1 MDIMVSWEAA
11 MAKPKNRPRSRSVGQ
26 EPAKDDEA
34 RLETFERGTEKRND
48 DALSPDA
55 PDSLVPANE
64 RLDLDD

>member
-1 MDIMVSWEAA
+1 MTSWEAA
-11 MAKPKNRPRSRSVGQ
+11 MTKPKRRPRRASVEQ
-26 EPAKDDEA
+26 DDAKDDETK
-34 RLETFERGTEKRND
+34 LETFERGTEKRNG